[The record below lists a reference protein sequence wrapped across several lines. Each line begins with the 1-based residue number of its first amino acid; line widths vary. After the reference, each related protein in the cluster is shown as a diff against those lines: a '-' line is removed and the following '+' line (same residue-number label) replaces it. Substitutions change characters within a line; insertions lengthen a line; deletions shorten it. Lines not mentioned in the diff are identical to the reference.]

1 MIKTWIEKLKTLRI
15 YAVISI
21 FIFDLPIKK
30 LSEKD
35 KLINEWK
42 NARDN
47 FMMYGLKAS
56 YGDIRDREYNTEQ
69 ANNWNKIISDLR
81 NKIINSNQK

>member
-1 MIKTWIEKLKTLRI
+1 MKTLIEKLKALRI
-15 YAVISI
+15 YAVISS

-35 KLINEWK
+35 KLYKDWQQ
-42 NARDN
+42 ARNN
-47 FMMYGLKAS
+47 FMMYGMKAS

-69 ANNWNKIISDLR
+69 ANKWNKIISELSV
-81 NKIINSNQK
+81 KIINSNQK